1 MKSILPDPSSQS
13 VLCPTLIGRD
23 AQMLVLAELLEQARQ
38 GHGQIAMISGDAG
51 IGKSRLAAE
60 MSERAAT
67 QDFHVVRG
75 SCFETDRTLP
85 YALVLDLLRTDPEEG
100 KQHTDLLHWLS
111 EPHSERAGPDDE
123 SKHRWFGG
131 WVKSLVTG
139 RRQLIICEDLHW
151 ADDASLEFLGYLARQ
166 VSQRPLLLLL
176 TYRPDETGHG
186 LTRLLALLDRQR
198 LAVEV
203 ELQPLNEQE
212 TDLMVRVLFQQAK
225 PIRSDFLY
233 TIHGLSEGNPFLI
246 EEMLKSLIAAG
257 DIFQR
262 DGTWERKPLSQLRIP
277 RTVQAAVQGRSL
289 HLSAGAHRV
298 LHLAAVV
305 GRRFDFGLLQRI
317 TDVDEPALIEQLR
330 ELIDA
335 QLVNEESA
343 DTFTF
348 RHALIRQAI
357 YLELMQRERNAL
369 HRIIGAALE
378 QLHPEPTDTQ
388 LADLAYHFYEAQQWE
403 KTLVYAGR
411 AGERAQQLDAPRAAL
426 IHFTHALEA
435 AQQLNQEPNPQLL
448 YGRAQAAERLGEF
461 DPARAGYEA
470 ALAAA
475 RAGQALYAEWQSLLA
490 LGFLWTARS
499 YQQADD
505 YFQAALQLARQHGE
519 PVTLARTLN
528 RVGNWHLNA
537 DEPQIAFAHHEEAL
551 TLLRQADDQP
561 AVAETLDLLGT
572 AAYYSGDLAQAIV
585 YYGMTIDLSRVYKQH
600 STLVSALLLLG
611 VASGPNYLHNTLR
624 WPPPNR
630 EEAGRTV
637 DEALSLCR
645 AMQWRS
651 REAFVLAYRA
661 WRAGAHGEYE
671 QAFGE
676 AQRALTIAAESEFHL
691 VAAQLALALLYL
703 DVGATAEAQRAIEE
717 AQAPAAQVGALLIR
731 RFVDAT
737 HARILVAQAC
747 YREAEALLKRTCP
760 SDTPM
765 QTPPQRLLW
774 FAWVELWLANK
785 QPAQALEVVQAL
797 IAAQPTDRADFCIPT
812 LWLAAGEAL
821 LALRRSEEA
830 AHYLQTAHAVAA
842 DHEALPLVWRIDAA
856 LARLYR
862 SQRRSLEAEQ
872 ATAAVHATIDQL
884 SAQLPDELLRHA
896 LQQLARTRLPV
907 PKAPTPRQR
916 IKQAAGGLTAR
927 ECEVAMLVAQ
937 GQSNLAI
944 ADILTVTERTIES
957 HVSNILAKLGF
968 TNRSQIAAWVVAN
981 GLYNIDP

>member
-1 MKSILPDPSSQS
+1 MKSIMPDPLAQS
-13 VLCPTLIGRD
+13 LFCPILIGRD
-23 AQMLVLAELLEQARQ
+23 AQLFALAELLEQARQ
-38 GHGQIAMISGDAG
+38 GYGQIALISGEAG

-60 MSERAAT
+60 MGERAAT
-67 QDFHVVRG
+67 QGFHVVRG
-75 SCFETDRTLP
+75 NCFETDRTLP
-85 YALVLDLLRTDPEEG
+85 YALVLDLLHSDPEEG
-100 KQHTDLLHWLS
+100 KQPPDLLDWLS
-111 EPHSERAGPDDE
+111 EPHNEKAGQGDE

-131 WVKSLVTG
+131 WIKSLVTG
-139 RRQLIICEDLHW
+139 HPQLIICEDLHW

-166 VSQRPLLLLL
+166 APQRPLLLLL
-176 TYRPDETGHG
+176 TYRPNETSPG

-198 LAVEV
+198 LASEI

-212 TDLMVRVLFQQAK
+212 TDLMVRALFQQAK

-233 TIHGLSEGNPFLI
+233 TIHSLSEGNPFLI
-246 EEMLKSLIAAG
+246 EEMLKSLIVAG

-262 DGTWERKPLSQLRIP
+262 EGTWERKPLSQLRIP
-277 RTVQAAVQGRSL
+277 RTVQAAVQGRSV
-289 HLSAGAHRV
+289 HLSAEARRV
-298 LHLAAVV
+298 LRLAAVA

-317 TDVDEPALIEQLR
+317 TDAAEPVLIEHLR

-357 YLELMQRERNAL
+357 YHELMQRERNEL

-378 QLHPEPTDTQ
+378 HLYPEPTDAQ
-388 LADLAYHFYEAQQWE
+388 LADLAYHWYEAQQWE
-403 KTLVYAGR
+403 KTLAYAQR

-426 IHFTHALEA
+426 IHFTRALEA
-435 AQQLNQEPNPQLL
+435 AQQLNQVPNPQLL

-461 DPARAGYEA
+461 DTARADYEA
-470 ALAAA
+470 ALAVT
-475 RAGQALYAEWQSLLA
+475 RAGQASYAEWQSLLA

-499 YQQADD
+499 YQQAND
-505 YFQAALQLARQHGE
+505 YFQAALRLARQQGE

-528 RVGNWHLNA
+528 RVGNWYLNA
-537 DEPQIAFAHHEEAL
+537 DEPQTALAYHHEAL
-551 TLLRQADDQP
+551 ALLRQADDQP
-561 AVAETLDLLGT
+561 AVAETLDLVGT

-585 YYGMTIDLSRVYKQH
+585 HYQMTIELCRAYKQQT
-600 STLVSALLLLG
+600 TLVSALLLLG
-611 VASGPNYLHNTLR
+611 VASGPNYLHNTLG

-630 EEAGRTV
+630 AEAERTV

-645 AMQWRS
+645 TMQWRS

-661 WRAGAHGEYE
+661 WRAGAYGEYE

-676 AQRALTIAAESEFHL
+676 AHRALTIAAENEFHL

-703 DVGATAEAQRAIEE
+703 DVGATTEAQRAIEA
-717 AQAPAAQVGALLIR
+717 AQAPAEQVGALLIR

-737 HARILVAQAC
+737 HARILVAQAR
-747 YREAEALLKRTCP
+747 YQEAEALLKRTCP
-760 SDTPM
+760 PETPM
-765 QTPPQRLLW
+765 RTPPQRLLW
-774 FAWVELWLANK
+774 LAWVELWLATR
-785 QPAQALEVVQAL
+785 QPAQALEGVQAL
-797 IAAQPTDRADFCIPT
+797 IAALPSQAGDFCIPA

-821 LALRRSEEA
+821 LALRRFEEA
-830 AHYLQTAHAVAA
+830 AHYLQAARTTAA
-842 DHEALPLVWRIDAA
+842 DHEALPLLWRIDAT

-862 SQRRSLEAEQ
+862 TQRRSLEAEH
-872 ATAAVHATIDQL
+872 ATAAVHATAEQL
-884 SAQLPDELLRHA
+884 AAQLPDRSLRHA
-896 LQQLARTRLPV
+896 LQQIVSTRLPE
-907 PKAPTPRQR
+907 PKTPTPRQR
-916 IKQAAGGLTAR
+916 LKQAAGGLTSR

-944 ADILTVTERTIES
+944 ADILTVTERTVES

-968 TNRSQIAAWVVAN
+968 TNRSQIAAWAVAN
-981 GLYNIDP
+981 RLYNIDP